1 MTIGLLQL
9 DLLVPGSRS
18 LKDKR
23 RVIKS
28 LKDLLHN
35 RFNCSVAEVDY
46 KDLWNRS
53 RLAVCVVSDDSRH
66 VNSQLDEIVRF
77 ASSRPG
83 AELAD
88 YSIEM
93 L

>member
-9 DLLVPGSRS
+9 DLLMRGSRS

-23 RVIKS
+23 RVVQS
-28 LKDLLHN
+28 LKQRLRS
-35 RFNCSVAEVDY
+35 RFNCSVAETGHLDS
-46 KDLWNRS
+46 WGRS
-53 RLAVCVVSDDSRH
+53 RLSVCVVSNESAHADE
-66 VNSQLDEIVRF
+66 QLQEIVRF
-77 ASSRPG
+77 ASMDRN